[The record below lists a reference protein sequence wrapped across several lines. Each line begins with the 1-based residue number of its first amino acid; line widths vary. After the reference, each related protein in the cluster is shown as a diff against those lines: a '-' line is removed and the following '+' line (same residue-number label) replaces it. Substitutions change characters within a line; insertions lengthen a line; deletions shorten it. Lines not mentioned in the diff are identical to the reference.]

1 MNNSNDFIFTAENVS
16 KYWNLLNNSNNP
28 NDKIIA
34 NKYLIELKKNCQQ
47 CLEISIQLYRSQS
60 LDDKLISC
68 LLLYQYIKEN
78 PKNLLSNEQLFNQI
92 KNYILDNILIPY
104 TNKKKKRKKLQ
115 IQINQKNH

>member
-78 PKNLLSNEQLFNQI
+78 PKNLLYF
-92 KNYILDNILIPY
+92 
-104 TNKKKKRKKLQ
+104 R
-115 IQINQKNH
+115 